1 MQDEFMAA
9 ALGQAEEAF
18 GEEEVPVGAVVVVGE
33 RVVAADHNR
42 VEQLG
47 DPTAHAEMLAITAA
61 AAELGPRMTEAVLY
75 STLEP
80 CFMCAGALIQA
91 RVAAVVYGA
100 RDEKFG
106 ACGSVGDILRDGRL
120 NHTCSVIEGVG
131 AEASADL
138 LRRFFRA
145 RR

>member
-1 MQDEFMAA
+1 MPDRSVNFSPLSP
-9 ALGQAEEAF
+9 LGF
-18 GEEEVPVGAVVVVGE
+18 LE
-33 RVVAADHNR
+33 RNSWVYK
-42 VEQLG
+42 EK
-47 DPTAHAEMLAITAA
+47 E
-61 AAELGPRMTEAVLY
+61 
-75 STLEP
+75 
-80 CFMCAGALIQA
+80 
-91 RVAAVVYGA
+91 AVVYGA